1 MDPLTTSAALVGLLS
16 SLSKTLRHLS
26 SFSSLPVLGQS
37 LQTEALSLTTTIALL
52 NNFIK
57 QPVTRMS
64 MTTVEQFVTVLTHL
78 ILAVGELEE
87 GVDLVKVAQRPGTQ
101 ERPMS
106 AEEIGGWDREMWEKK
121 EEDMRGLYEDLQRIR
136 GCWEVMM
143 AGWGSKTNS
152 EAMQT
157 QEEIISLI
165 SEITTHGSRRSSN
178 IRSTKHLSVD
188 TKSLRRTSILSRGK
202 RGSVVSLNEV
212 RDIASIQLPVYAA
225 DVYNSTQYTSSSGSN
240 SNSRPKR
247 NRRMTWSAS
256 RGISLVT
263 MITALWRPPQQSK
276 TVMSIG
282 EPYNMKH
289 TTHIGIDPE
298 NGKMQVLGQE
308 VCIPFRISL
317 TTPVFP
323 SNS

>member
-1 MDPLTTSAALVGLLS
+1 MFFFYAASREPAAPYLVIHRIATKISRGHR
-16 SLSKTLRHLS
+16 KKVYIANWR
-26 SFSSLPVLGQS
+26 
-37 LQTEALSLTTTIALL
+37 QT
-52 NNFIK
+52 N
-57 QPVTRMS
+57 
-64 MTTVEQFVTVLTHL
+64 
-78 ILAVGELEE
+78 
-87 GVDLVKVAQRPGTQ
+87 
-101 ERPMS
+101 
-106 AEEIGGWDREMWEKK
+106 
-121 EEDMRGLYEDLQRIR
+121 
-136 GCWEVMM
+136 
-143 AGWGSKTNS
+143 SKTNS

-165 SEITTHGSRRSSN
+165 SEITTHGSRRSSS
-178 IRSTKHLSVD
+178 ICSTKHLSVD

-202 RGSVVSLNEV
+202 RGSVVSLNDV
-212 RDIASIQLPVYAA
+212 RDIASIQLPLYAA

-240 SNSRPKR
+240 NNSRPKR

-308 VCIPFRISL
+308 VCIPFCISL
-317 TTPVFP
+317 SVPCLP
-323 SNS
+323 AILSEL